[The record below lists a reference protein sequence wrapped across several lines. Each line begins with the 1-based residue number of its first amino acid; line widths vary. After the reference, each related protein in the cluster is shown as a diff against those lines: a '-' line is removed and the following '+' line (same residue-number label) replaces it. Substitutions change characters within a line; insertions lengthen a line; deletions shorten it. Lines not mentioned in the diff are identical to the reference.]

1 MFVGGALPEEAQHV
15 VSQRAG
21 AGCAGLSCRRDT
33 PLSGAGDCG
42 VLGGEVDDEQRGG
55 YLRGA
60 REQSTQCESVVS
72 QCARGRVRRDSAMGN
87 SGVDDEAR
95 VIAACDGAVR
105 GTWPGMWRGRVRR
118 AQFLR
123 VQWWRIGNRR
133 AGRGR
138 SLNAMDVPAH
148 GVYPRTAQRRGRWR
162 TWMGKLATREYLS
175 TRPRRPVC
183 EDRSSRGSCA
193 VLPRI
198 LSGVSALARRR
209 KRHEGA
215 RAGSEGA
222 RGCSVESGVCRA
234 ARGAVGC
241 VSVGTPPRRPAI
253 GRRDSGAAPPRILCG
268 GVSAPR
274 HRGRRKSGLP
284 TRASQEIAE

>member
-33 PLSGAGDCG
+33 SLSGAGDCG

-105 GTWPGMWRGRVRR
+105 G

-148 GVYPRTAQRRGRWR
+148 GVRGRWR

-175 TRPRRPVC
+175 ARPRRPVC